1 LTRIK
6 FAREW
11 QLAWT
16 AAPGVLEFG
25 ILRGGAFQD
34 MRRSLSRW
42 MTAAVLWVAF
52 TPMARAETLAATV
65 ERWGLLGSW
74 AVDCAARPDRDKGA
88 LLTYE
93 IRTDGRVMY
102 RRNFGD
108 AKDENEVVSATV
120 NAEGVI
126 NVMVYFPSLQQTR
139 EYGLLLSKQGSL
151 RAIYNRSERGVYT
164 IKDGKYVAT
173 GAPPPPQQRCD

>member
-1 LTRIK
+1 
-6 FAREW
+6 
-11 QLAWT
+11 
-16 AAPGVLEFG
+16 
-25 ILRGGAFQD
+25 
-34 MRRSLSRW
+34 MRCLGRW
-42 MTAAVLWVAF
+42 IAAAVLWMICMPLAH
-52 TPMARAETLAATV
+52 AEPLAATI
-65 ERWGLLGSW
+65 EQWGLLGSW

-93 IRTDGRVMY
+93 IRKDGRVMY

-120 NAEGVI
+120 DAEGLI

-139 EYGLLLSKQGSL
+139 EFGLQFSEEGSL

-164 IKDGKYVAT
+164 IKDGKYAAT
-173 GAPPPPQQRCD
+173 GAPTPQQQRCD